1 MTEEKK
7 NLGTGLDSLLGGSRP
22 SSQGPRSLGEIHK
35 IKLEDLTPGQ
45 YQPRTKMKRENLE
58 ELAESIKSE
67 GVLQPIIVKSLA
79 SGRYEI
85 VAGERRWRASKL
97 AGLKLV
103 PAIIRELNND
113 QTAKIA
119 LIENLQREDLNAMDL
134 SRGLHRLQKEF
145 NLSQEE
151 LGVSVGKSRSAV
163 ANLLRLTRLCKET
176 QEALERGQV
185 EMGHARALLTL
196 SDESQALITKK
207 IIKESLSVRATERL
221 VKKESQEKPPLK
233 ETKKEDP
240 NIAFLEKELS
250 DYFGSSVVIRHKTSG
265 KGTLV
270 LSYKNSFELEG
281 ILKKIKK

>member
-1 MTEEKK
+1 MIEEKK
-7 NLGTGLDSLLGGSRP
+7 NLGTGLDSLLGGSKA
-22 SSQGPRSLGEIHK
+22 SSHSPRALEEIHK

-85 VAGERRWRASKL
+85 VAGERRWRASKF
-97 AGLKLV
+97 AGLELI

-151 LGVSVGKSRSAV
+151 LGVSVGKSRSSV
-163 ANLLRLTRLCKET
+163 ANLLRLTGLCKET
-176 QEALERGQV
+176 QEALESGQV

-196 SDESQALITKK
+196 SNDRQALITKK
-207 IIKESLSVRATERL
+207 IIKEGLSVRATELL
-221 VKKESQEKPPLK
+221 VKNASQEKPSSK
-233 ETKKEDP
+233 ETKKQDP
-240 NIAFLEKELS
+240 NIVFLEKELS

-270 LSYKNSFELEG
+270 LSYKNSFQLEG

>member
-7 NLGTGLDSLLGGSRP
+7 NLGTGLDSLLGGSRV
-22 SSQGPRSLGEIHK
+22 SSHSPKALGEIHK

-67 GVLQPIIVKSLA
+67 GILQPIIVKSLA

-97 AGLKLV
+97 AGLELI

-163 ANLLRLTRLCKET
+163 ANLLRLTGLCKET
-176 QEALERGQV
+176 QEALEGGQV

-196 SDESQALITKK
+196 SNDGQALITKK
-207 IIKESLSVRATERL
+207 VIKEGLSVRATEAL
-221 VKKESQEKPPLK
+221 VKKMSQEKLSSK
-233 ETKKEDP
+233 ETKKQDP
-240 NIAFLEKELS
+240 NIVFLEKELS

-270 LSYKNSFELEG
+270 LSYKNPIQLEG